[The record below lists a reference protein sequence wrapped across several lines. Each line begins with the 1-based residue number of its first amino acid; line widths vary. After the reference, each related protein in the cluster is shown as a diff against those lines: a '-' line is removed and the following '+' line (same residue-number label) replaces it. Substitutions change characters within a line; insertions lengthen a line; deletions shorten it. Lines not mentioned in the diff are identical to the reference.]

1 MKILS
6 FNVKGL
12 CDPSKAKKVKEW
24 LRQQGHFDAV
34 VFIEVKCAGEPLFQ
48 RLTSISDQLTWV
60 VFDHRQGT
68 GGVACRPEEYLVQLD
83 TSYSY

>member
-34 VFIEVKCAGEPLFQ
+34 VIIEVKCAGEALIQ
-48 RLTSISDQLTWV
+48 RLTSIDN
-60 VFDHRQGT
+60 
-68 GGVACRPEEYLVQLD
+68 
-83 TSYSY
+83 

>member
-1 MKILS
+1 MKIFSFNVKGLCDPFKAKRAKEINNYELSMKIFS

-34 VFIEVKCAGEPLFQ
+34 VLTKVKCAGESLIQ
-48 RLTSISDQLTWV
+48 RLTSIDN
-60 VFDHRQGT
+60 
-68 GGVACRPEEYLVQLD
+68 
-83 TSYSY
+83 

>member
-1 MKILS
+1 MKIFS

-34 VFIEVKCAGEPLFQ
+34 VLIEVKCAGEALFQ
-48 RLTSISDQLTWV
+48 RLTSIDNQNTWIN
-60 VFDHRQGT
+60 FAHCQGA
-68 GGVACRPEEYLVQLD
+68 GGVACGLK
-83 TSYSY
+83 SN

>member
-34 VFIEVKCAGEPLFQ
+34 VFTKVKCACEPLIQ
-48 RLTSISDQLTWV
+48 RLTSISGQLTWV
-60 VFDHRQGT
+60 TFDHRQGAE
-68 GGVACRPEEYLVQLD
+68 GELPAA
-83 TSYSY
+83 